1 MVAGEI
7 GYRVGRVYTSLT
19 GFFDRRDPEL
29 RNVGTL
35 QLVLLARHLE
45 ASGFAFW
52 NLGQPEMQYKRDLG
66 APALP
71 RPVFLRRWFSESGVD
86 WRL

>member
-1 MVAGEI
+1 MAGEI

-19 GFFDRRDPEL
+19 GFFDRHDPEL
-29 RNVGTL
+29 RNVGKL
-35 QLVLLARHLE
+35 QLVLLARHLQ
-45 ASGFAFW
+45 AAGFAFW

-66 APALP
+66 ARVLP

-86 WRL
+86 WTL